1 MTYVQKKAILIKKII
16 KGNNVLEDKVCE
28 KNRLKFF
35 PIMMY
40 AIVMGM
46 SGLTIMYQKAAQWL
60 VFPNMIGTMLMYIT
74 TLIFFIVSFIYI
86 SKYMKYSMAIKKEF
100 SHPVRIN
107 FFAAISISM
116 LMLAII
122 YKEHYPTISA
132 CFWYPGAVL
141 HFYLTMH
148 TISFWINHNQEL
160 DHSNPAWF
168 IPIVGNVLVPVAGVG
183 FASHGLLMYFFSVG
197 IFFWVILFAIL
208 LNRIIFH
215 HQLAVK
221 FMPTMFILIAPP
233 AVGFIAY
240 FKMYEVVD
248 MFAMMM
254 FNIALFFTLLVAF
267 MYKNFLK
274 IKFFISWWAFVFP
287 LAAMAISSMLMY
299 KHSNDFMLLVLSY
312 TMVAITTLVISIVLY
327 QTIIHMKKAEICI
340 QE

>member
-1 MTYVQKKAILIKKII
+1 MIIITYTTKRKILE
-16 KGNNVLEDKVCE
+16 NVKTEEIVE

-46 SGLTIMYQKAAQWL
+46 SGLTITYQKAGQWL
-60 VFPNMIGTMLMYIT
+60 GFPHIIGTSLMYIT
-74 TLIFFIVSFIYI
+74 TAIFIVISIIYI
-86 SKYMKYSMAIKKEF
+86 IKYFKYSMAVKKEF
-100 SHPVRIN
+100 AHPVRIN

-122 YKEHYPTISA
+122 YKEVNPTISA
-132 CFWYPGAVL
+132 AFWYPGVLL

-148 TISFWINHNQEL
+148 TIAFWINDNQEL
-160 DHSNPAWF
+160 AHSNPAWF
-168 IPIVGNVLVPVAGVG
+168 IPIVGNVLVPVAGIG
-183 FASHGLLMYFFSVG
+183 FASHGILMYFFSVG
-197 IFFWVILFAIL
+197 MFFWVVLLSII

-215 HQLAVK
+215 HQLVVK

-240 FKMYEVVD
+240 FKMFHAIDGVA
-248 MFAMMM
+248 MFL

-267 MYKNFLK
+267 MYKNFMK

-287 LAAMAISSMLMY
+287 VAAMAIAAMLMY
-299 KHSNDFMLLVLSY
+299 VKTKDITMLSLSY
-312 TMVAITTLVISIVLY
+312 VMIGVVTVVIVTVIY
-327 QTIIHMKKAEICI
+327 QTIIHMNKHDICI
-340 QE
+340 KE

>member
-1 MTYVQKKAILIKKII
+1 MDEVVA
-16 KGNNVLEDKVCE
+16 CE
-28 KNRLKFF
+28 NSRVKFF

-40 AIVMGM
+40 AAVMGM
-46 SGLTIMYQKAAQWL
+46 SGLTMMYQKAALWL
-60 VFPNMIGTMLMYIT
+60 GFSATIGDGLMVISTALFVVISVIYLGKYIQYT
-74 TLIFFIVSFIYI
+74 ALV
-86 SKYMKYSMAIKKEF
+86 KKEF
-100 SHPVRIN
+100 SHPIRLN

-122 YKEHYPTISA
+122 YKEVNLNIASI
-132 CFWYPGAVL
+132 FWYAGTAL

-168 IPIVGNVLVPVAGVG
+168 IPVVGNVLVPIGGVG
-183 FASHGLLMYFFSVG
+183 FASQGILMYFFSCG

-221 FMPTMFILIAPP
+221 FMPTLFILIAPP

-240 FKMYEVVD
+240 FKMYGVVD
-248 MFAMMM
+248 FFATLL
-254 FNIALFFTLLVAF
+254 FNLALFFTLLVAF
-267 MYKNFLK
+267 MYKNFVK

-287 LAAMAISSMLMY
+287 LAAMAISSMLMFHET
-299 KHSNDFMLLVLSY
+299 KDSILLVLSY
-312 TMVAITTLVISIVLY
+312 VMVAVTTVVISIVLY
-327 QTIIHMKKAEICI
+327 QTVFHMLKGEVCV

>member
-1 MTYVQKKAILIKKII
+1 
-16 KGNNVLEDKVCE
+16 
-28 KNRLKFF
+28 
-35 PIMMY
+35 MY

-46 SGLTIMYQKAAQWL
+46 SGLTITYQKAGQWL
-60 VFPNMIGTMLMYIT
+60 GFPHIIGSVLMYTT
-74 TLIFFIVSFIYI
+74 TLIFILVSIIYI
-86 SKYMKYSMAIKKEF
+86 IKYFKYQKAVKNEF
-100 SHPVRIN
+100 AHPVRIN

-122 YKEHYPTISA
+122 YKEAYPTISA
-132 CFWYPGAVL
+132 ILWYPGTLL

-148 TISFWINHNQEL
+148 TIAFWINSNQEL
-160 DHSNPAWF
+160 GHSNPAWF
-168 IPIVGNVLVPVAGVG
+168 IPIVGNVLVPVAGIG
-183 FASHGLLMYFFSVG
+183 FASTGILMYFYSVG
-197 IFFWVILFAIL
+197 MFFWIVLFAII

-240 FKMYEVVD
+240 FKMFGVID
-248 MFAMMM
+248 NFAIFL

-267 MYKNFLK
+267 MYKNFIK

-287 LAAMAISSMLMY
+287 IASMAIASMLMY
-299 KHSNDFMLLVLSY
+299 TKTQDPIILALSY
-312 TMVAITTLVISIVLY
+312 IMVGIVTVVIGIVLY
-327 QTIIHMKKAEICI
+327 QTVIHIKKHDICI

>member
-1 MTYVQKKAILIKKII
+1 MIK
-16 KGNNVLEDKVCE
+16 EDISE

-40 AIVMGM
+40 AVVMGM
-46 SGLTIMYQKAAQWL
+46 SGLTIMYQKAAHWL
-60 VFPNMIGTMLMYIT
+60 DFPHIIGNSLMYIT
-74 TLIFFIVSFIYI
+74 TAIFFTISFVYI
-86 SKYMKYSMAIKKEF
+86 IKYFKYSEVIKKEF
-100 SHPVRIN
+100 SHPIRVN

-132 CFWYPGAVL
+132 SFWYPGAIL

-148 TISFWINHNQEL
+148 TIKFWINHNQEL
-160 DHSNPAWF
+160 AHSNPAWF

-183 FASHGLLMYFFSVG
+183 FVNHGLLMYFFSVG
-197 IFFWVILFAIL
+197 IFFWLILFAIL

-221 FMPTMFILIAPP
+221 FMPTLFILIAPP

-240 FKMYEVVD
+240 FKMSGEID
-248 MFAMMM
+248 MFSMVL
-254 FNIALFFTLLVAF
+254 FNLALFFTLLVAF

-287 LAAMAISSMLMY
+287 LAAMGIASMLMY
-299 KHSNDFMLLVLSY
+299 HKTGDLLLLLLSY
-312 TMVAITTLVISIVLY
+312 TMIAVTTIVIAIVIY
-327 QTIIHMKKAEICI
+327 QTVIHMKKQEICI
-340 QE
+340 DE

>member
-1 MTYVQKKAILIKKII
+1 MENLNTKSEPSEIHI
-16 KGNNVLEDKVCE
+16 NS
-28 KNRLKFF
+28 RLKFF

-46 SGLTIMYQKAAQWL
+46 SGLTITYQKAAIWL
-60 VFPNMIGTMLMYIT
+60 DFPHIIGNGLMYLT
-74 TLIFFIVSFIYI
+74 TIIFIVVSCLYI
-86 SKYMKYSMAIKKEF
+86 AKYFKYNGAVKNEF

-107 FFAAISISM
+107 FFAAVSISM

-122 YKEHYPTISA
+122 YKEEFPAISA
-132 CFWYPGAVL
+132 TFWYPGVVL

-148 TISFWINHNQEL
+148 TIKFWISENQEL
-160 DHSNPAWF
+160 SHSNPAWF

-183 FASHGLLMYFFSVG
+183 FASTGILMYFFSVG
-197 IFFWVILFAIL
+197 IFFWIILFSLI

-240 FKMYEVVD
+240 FKLYGVVD
-248 MFAMMM
+248 TFSMIL
-254 FNIALFFTLLVAF
+254 FNLALFFTFLVAF
-267 MYKNFLK
+267 MYKNFIK

-287 LAAMAISSMLMY
+287 IAAMAISSMLMY
-299 KHSNDFMLLVLSY
+299 HMTNDPVLLILSY
-312 TMVAITTLVISIVLY
+312 VMILVTTLIISVVMY
-327 QTIIHMKKAEICI
+327 QTIKHMTIKEICI

>member
-1 MTYVQKKAILIKKII
+1 MEEIQK
-16 KGNNVLEDKVCE
+16 E

-40 AIVMGM
+40 AIVMGL
-46 SGLTIMYQKAAQWL
+46 SGLTITYQKAGVWL
-60 VFPNMIGTMLMYIT
+60 HFPHIIGYSLMVIT
-74 TLIFFIVSFIYI
+74 TIIFILVSIIYTI
-86 SKYMKYSMAIKKEF
+86 KYSKYKMAVQKEF
-100 SHPVRIN
+100 NHPIRIN

-122 YKEHYPTISA
+122 YKEAYPTVSA
-132 CFWYPGAVL
+132 IFWYPGTIL

-148 TISFWINHNQEL
+148 TISFWINSNQEL
-160 DHSNPAWF
+160 SHSNPAWF

-183 FASHGLLMYFFSVG
+183 FASNGILMYFFSVG
-197 IFFWVILFAIL
+197 MFFWVILFAII

-240 FKMYEVVD
+240 FKMFGEIDGVAI
-248 MFAMMM
+248 FL
-254 FNIALFFTLLVAF
+254 FNIALFFTMLVAF

-287 LAAMAISSMLMY
+287 VAAMAIASMLMY
-299 KHSNDFMLLVLSY
+299 VKTKDSLMLGLSY
-312 TMVAITTLVISIVLY
+312 VMISAVTIIIGVVIY
-327 QTIIHMKKAEICI
+327 QTYLHIKKEDICI